1 MRLELHYRHYLI
13 FLGGLSHH
21 KLPSFIQLLGMPE
34 ECLKTK
40 TCVFWV
46 KSPNQFSSSN
56 NHGSVKNWKKTQLQD
71 AAWLVSVAMGGA
83 LPATFFAR
91 SSHLL
96 WPLGSTK
103 AVVSKLF

>member
-1 MRLELHYRHYLI
+1 MFEDENLCVLGQKSQPIFFLQQSWFSQKLE
-13 FLGGLSHH
+13 
-21 KLPSFIQLLGMPE
+21 
-34 ECLKTK
+34 
-40 TCVFWV
+40 
-46 KSPNQFSSSN
+46 
-56 NHGSVKNWKKTQLQD
+56 KTQLQD